1 MKKTWIVLKTEFINA
16 VTRRS
21 FLLTLI
27 LVPLIPAI
35 ILGVLSLIGSS
46 TPQEGIA
53 NLFQPA
59 QGSQL
64 SEGYVDQAHI
74 ITDLPEWIEDERL
87 VPFPSEQSAQAAI
100 TSGEISGF
108 YLIPSD
114 YIVEGSIVYVRE
126 DFNPMSAMDTT
137 WIIDSVLRY
146 NLLDRDQDK
155 LDLFQNPVQ
164 VKLTNLSPTDED
176 DRDQNSL
183 YAFYLPY
190 GVSMLFY
197 ALILTSSSML
207 LNNISK
213 EKENRTLEILLSS
226 IKPRQLLAGKILGL
240 GLVGLLQ
247 MVFWMGSALLLLR
260 AGGTMLNIPPS
271 LQLSPQILYWGIAF
285 FILGY
290 LIYATLMAGVG
301 ALVSNLKE
309 ASQATFLIIL
319 PILIPLLMIGV
330 IIQEPH
336 AILPVILSLIPFTA
350 PNTMMTRMAASTVPL
365 WQLLLSLSLML
376 GTVFFLIRAVA
387 NMFRAQVLLT
397 GKKFTIITYLRVLLG
412 KDIETLPSAEE

>member
-1 MKKTWIVLKTEFINA
+1 MKKTWIVLKTEFLNTI
-16 VTRRS
+16 TRRS

-27 LVPLIPAI
+27 LVPLIPAL
-35 ILGVLSLIGSS
+35 ILGVLSLIGSN
-46 TPQEGIA
+46 TPQEGIG

-59 QGSQL
+59 QESKL

-74 ITDLPEWIEDERL
+74 ISGLPEWIEDERL
-87 VPFPSEQSAQAAI
+87 IPFPSEQSAQAAV
-100 TSGEISGF
+100 TAGKISGF

-114 YIVEGSIVYVRE
+114 YIVKGSIVYVRE

-146 NLLDRDQDK
+146 NLLDRDQNK

-176 DRDQNSL
+176 DREQNSL

-197 ALILTSSSML
+197 ALILTSSSMM

-301 ALVSNLKE
+301 ALVSSLKE
-309 ASQATFLIIL
+309 ASQATFLIIMPTL
-319 PILIPLLMIGV
+319 VPLLTIGV

-336 AILPVILSLIPFTA
+336 ATLPVILSLIPFTA
-350 PNTMMTRMAASTVPL
+350 PNTMMTRMAASTIPL

-387 NMFRAQVLLT
+387 DMFHAQVLLT
-397 GKKFTIITYLRVLLG
+397 GKKFTIGTYLKVLFG